1 MLDIAKPLVGR
12 GFAVHWLYPKTKK
25 PAMGDDWATQPVA
38 TFDQLRKRYRPGQNI
53 GVRTGEPSQVGD
65 YYLHIVDLDIRSEE
79 YTEEAV
85 AALEQ
90 LFPNYK
96 TLPRVASGSGG
107 NSRHYYFLAES
118 PYRTKKLAH
127 SAGKFTGLDGKR
139 HWHWEIELLGTGK
152 QAVMPPSIHPDSG
165 LPYRWEVSFDF
176 DLVDLGVGPVIPDE
190 DMPKAALAVQKETS
204 AEEDDDLDALL
215 AMVNSP
221 PRGLSP
227 EEIADVLDALPME
240 EWCEDRDGW
249 LHAGMAVHHETG
261 GSDEGFEIW
270 CTWSENSSKFDQE
283 DALRVWASFNEP
295 AKLRDVKPLTMAS
308 LLKVVQD
315 EGLDFVQCQN
325 RLQAATKYRE
335 ALRIAAA
342 YDLSDSEI
350 DTVLP
355 RLMELAKNENRV
367 AVKGSIR
374 KDLKQARKQYT
385 RENEV
390 SQRRGLEDWLADEVL
405 RLFFNEGRHLR
416 RMSKGFW
423 FYDKGVWRPVESEVI
438 GNRVYQLVSQVNKSN
453 EEGARALQLLLADS
467 GRNDTTNALCNAV
480 LGILEKKCASDLSDD
495 PLGLC
500 REDVPSIINCLNGEL
515 WFKDGQIRFR
525 DHNPEHLLTNQLTA
539 DFDPEAECPE
549 WQAALERIF
558 QGYPDVDDVI
568 RHLEELMGYVLQP
581 TRSMAAWVMFY
592 GEGSNGKSMIAQVLQ
607 AIMGPKSSCNISL
620 VDFGDGK
627 SAHAEAGL
635 VGKLLLMDDDFKKG
649 TPLPDDVLKRI
660 SETKMLTANPKY
672 AGQFNFVCRVT
683 PWILTNHWPRTN
695 DNSWGLV
702 RRAQVFHFKNTIS
715 DSEADTHL
723 LGRILRN
730 EREGV
735 LYRLIEGWQRL
746 QARGRFLTPKS
757 CRDALEEWKGERNSL
772 ATFVRECIEITG
784 NEEDKVNAQDVYDSY
799 KNWSQAEGLQIKYG
813 RNTLYSDLAALSG
826 VTKIKSNKGQTF
838 FGLKLHDMNG
848 DPDGFFEDLGDDSD
862 VSHLI

>member
-1 MLDIAKPLVGR
+1 MLDIAKPLVER

-25 PAMGDDWATQPVA
+25 PAMGKDWADLPVA
-38 TFDQLRKRYRPGQNI
+38 TFAELKKRHRPGQNI
-53 GVRTGEPSQVGD
+53 GVRTGEPSVVGD
-65 YYLHIVDLDIRSEE
+65 YYLHIVDLDIRSPE
-79 YTEEAV
+79 YVDEAY
-85 AALEQ
+85 AALAE
-90 LFPNYK
+90 LFPDYK
-96 TLPRVASGSGG
+96 TMPRVASGSGG
-107 NSRHYYFLAES
+107 LSRHFYLLTES
-118 PYRTKKLAH
+118 PYRSKKLAH
-127 SAGKFTGLDGKR
+127 SAGKFTGQDGKR
-139 HWHWEIELLGTGK
+139 HWHWEVELFGTGK
-152 QAVMPPSIHPDSG
+152 QAAMPPSIHPDTN
-165 LPYRWEVSFDF
+165 LPYRWEVPFDF
-176 DLVDLGVGPVIPDE
+176 DLLDLDLGPVVPDSR
-190 DMPKAALAVQKETS
+190 MPKAALAVQKE
-204 AEEDDDLDALL
+204 EEEELDEDLDALL

-221 PRGLSP
+221 PRGLTG
-227 EEIADVLDALPME
+227 EEIADVLDALPVE

-270 CTWSENSSKFDQE
+270 CTWSENSAKFDQE
-283 DALRVWASFNEP
+283 DAVRVWASFNEP
-295 AKLRDVKPLTMAS
+295 AKLRDVKPITMAS

-325 RLQAATKYRE
+325 RLQEASKYRE
-335 ALRIAAA
+335 ALRIASA

-350 DTVLP
+350 DTILP

-374 KDLKQARKQYT
+374 KDLKQARKNYA

-390 SQRRGLEDWLADEVL
+390 SQRKGLEDWIADEVL
-405 RLFFNEGRHLR
+405 RLFFKDGRHLR

-423 FYDKGVWRPVESEVI
+423 VYEKGVWRPVESEVI
-438 GNRVYQLVSQVNKSN
+438 GNRVYQLVSQINKSN

-467 GRNDTTNALCNAV
+467 GRIDTTNALCNAV
-480 LGILEKKCASDLSDD
+480 LGILEKKCASDLSED

-500 REDVPSIINCLNGEL
+500 REDVPSVINCLNGEL
-515 WFKDGQIRFR
+515 WFKDGDLRFR
-525 DHNPEHLLTNQLTA
+525 EHNPDHLLTNQLTA
-539 DFDPEAECPE
+539 DFDPAAEAPE
-549 WQAALERIF
+549 WQASLERIF
-558 QGYPDVDDVI
+558 RGYPDVDDVI

-581 TRSMAAWVMFY
+581 TRSLAAWVLFF

-607 AIMGPKSSCNISL
+607 AIMGPKSSCNVSL

-635 VGKLLLMDDDFKKG
+635 VGKLLLMDDDFKKN

-702 RRAQVFHFKNTIS
+702 RRAQVFHFMNKIS
-715 DSEADTHL
+715 DEEADHQL
-723 LGRILRN
+723 LSRILRN

-735 LYRLIEGWQRL
+735 LARLVEGWQRL
-746 QARGRFLTPKS
+746 QARGRFLVPVS
-757 CRDALEEWKGERNSL
+757 CKVALDHWKGERNSL
-772 ATFVRECIEITG
+772 STFMRDCLQITG
-784 NEEDKVNAQDVYDSY
+784 NEKDTVPAQDVYDSY
-799 KNWSQAEGLQIKYG
+799 KNWSQAEGTQIRYG
-813 RNTLYSDLAALSG
+813 RNTLYSDLAAVEG
-826 VTKIKSNKGQTF
+826 VEKRTTNKGQTF
-838 FGLKLHDMNG
+838 FGLKLLTANG
-848 DPDGFFEDLGDDSD
+848 DPDGFFEDLDE
-862 VSHLI
+862 VEHLI

>member
-1 MLDIAKPLVGR
+1 MLDIAKPLVER
-12 GFAVHWLYPKTKK
+12 GFAVHWLHPKTKK
-25 PAMGDDWATQPVA
+25 PAMGDKWAKLPVA
-38 TFDQLRKRYRPGQNI
+38 SFDQLKKRYRPGQNI
-53 GVRTGEPSQVGD
+53 GVRTGEPSKVGG

-79 YTEEAV
+79 YAAEAYE
-85 AALEQ
+85 ALEA
-90 LFPNYK
+90 LFPDYRIM
-96 TLPRVASGSGG
+96 PRVASGSGG
-107 NSRHYYFLAES
+107 LSRHFYLLTET
-118 PYRTKKLAH
+118 PYRSKKLAH
-127 SAGKFTGLDGKR
+127 SAGKFTDLSGVR
-139 HWHWEIELLGTGK
+139 HWHWEIELFGTGK
-152 QAVMPPSIHPDSG
+152 QAAMPPSIHPDTN
-165 LPYRWEVSFDF
+165 LPYRWEVPFDF
-176 DLVDLGVGPVIPDE
+176 DLLDLDLGPVVPDE
-190 DMPKAALAVQKETS
+190 RMPSAALVASKET
-204 AEEDDDLDALL
+204 DDADGMDELDALL

-221 PRGLSP
+221 PRGLTL
-227 EEIADVLDALPME
+227 EEISDVLDALPAE

-261 GSDEGFEIW
+261 GSDEGYEVW
-270 CTWSENSSKFDQE
+270 CTWSENSAKFDPE
-283 DALRVWASFNEP
+283 DAARVWDSFNEP
-295 AKLRDVKPLTMAS
+295 AKLRDVKPITMAS

-315 EGLDFVQCQN
+315 EGLDFIQCQN

-335 ALRIAAA
+335 ALRIASA

-350 DTVLP
+350 DTILP
-355 RLMELAKNENRV
+355 RLVELAKNENRV

-390 SQRRGLEDWLADEVL
+390 SQRKGLEDWLADEVL
-405 RLFFNEGRHLR
+405 RLFFNDGRHLR

-438 GNRVYQLVSQVNKSN
+438 GNRVYQLVSQINKSN

-515 WFKDGQIRFR
+515 WFKDGKIRFR
-525 DHNPEHLLTNQLTA
+525 DHNPDHLLTNQLTA
-539 DFDPEAECPE
+539 DYDPEAEAPE

-558 QGYPDVDDVI
+558 EGYPDLDDVI

-581 TRSMAAWVMFY
+581 TRSLAAWVMFY

-715 DSEADTHL
+715 EQEADMQL

-735 LYRLIEGWQRL
+735 LARLVEGWQRL
-746 QARGRFLTPKS
+746 QSRGRFLVPQS
-757 CRDALEEWKGERNSL
+757 CRNALEIWKGERNSL
-772 ATFVRECIEITG
+772 ATFMRECLEITG
-784 NEEDKVNAQDVYDSY
+784 DQDDVIDAQEVYDSY
-799 KNWSQAEGLQIKYG
+799 KNWSHAEGLQVKYG
-813 RNTLYSDLAALSG
+813 RNTLYSDLANLPG
-826 VTKIKSNKGQTF
+826 VEKRKTNKGQVF
-838 FGLKLHDMNG
+838 SGLKLIDQNG
-848 DPDGFFEDLGDDSD
+848 DPDGFFEDLSD
-862 VSHLI
+862 VTDLI